1 MTDYNNSQNQED
13 SKPTMTYEEILEMDS
28 YSQLKEDEKAKSNGV
43 SRSSRTSQ
51 KDSTKNYSSRR
62 GYSPRGI

>member
-1 MTDYNNSQNQED
+1 VRGVTKNYMKTLNISDE
-13 SKPTMTYEEILEMDS
+13 TYEAIA
-28 YSQLKEDEKAKSNGV
+28 SQLKEDEKAKSNGV